1 VYVCMCIIVSKTPI
15 ETKSNIGKTNSYASI
30 NQLMGI
36 NERKNMKN
44 KVSIAFIFPRTLIHH
59 TQTPHNDL
67 LPQFVTASNSHQL
80 APKSSNRRHQWRAH
94 IAVTHLG
101 IISFPS
107 LFFSLS
113 LSFFLSCIMI
123 RSCVYI
129 YYL

>member
-1 VYVCMCIIVSKTPI
+1 MCIIVSKTPI

-36 NERKNMKN
+36 NERKKMKN
-44 KVSIAFIFPRTLIHH
+44 KVSIAFIFPWTLIHH
-59 TQTPHNDL
+59 TQTP
-67 LPQFVTASNSHQL
+67 PQRSFATIRHCKQF
-80 APKSSNRRHQWRAH
+80 PPTCPKKSSNRRHQWRAH